1 MDQTIPPSTSP
12 PSTRLGA
19 QAVRRSF
26 ARGIWSR
33 LFGAIHA
40 VATSEIGGKFRW
52 MFAAILVL
60 LLGIAG
66 LNVVSSYVARDLMTA
81 VEQRDRSGFFATALL
96 YLLVFGALT
105 IAAVVE
111 RFIEEHLALL
121 WRRWLTQRLIGQYL
135 ADGAYLNL
143 RERGELGNPDQR
155 IADDA
160 RAFTATTLSFVLMFL
175 NAVFAIVSF
184 SGVMWSIS
192 PLLFGVAVAY
202 ATLGSLLTVVIGHP
216 LVRLNYDQSDREASF
231 RSELTHVGQNAESV
245 ALLQLEGRLATR
257 LRRRLDALVKNATR
271 IISVNRNLS
280 FFTTG
285 YGYGIQLV
293 PPLIV
298 GPLFMSDK
306 VEFGVVTQSAMAF
319 AVLLGAFSLIV
330 TQIHQLSS
338 YAAVLARL
346 DSLTTAVQRASAR
359 AGAPIETS
367 EGAERLVYEDVTL
380 RSRSGS
386 ELLVAHL
393 SVTLLTGTRLLVTG
407 TDAARRA
414 LFRATALG
422 RDVPEGRISR
432 PPLERILF
440 LPERPHVPPGTLR
453 ELVASSGTEHD
464 VGDAR
469 IYAVLSDL
477 GLASA
482 VERVG
487 GLDVEDDWGH
497 SLSLGEQQLLAIAR
511 ILLAGPAFAV
521 LQNPSTT
528 LAPEQLARVLSLLS
542 EASITYLAF
551 GGAAPPGAYDAV
563 LELHAGGTWSFR
575 RA

>member
-1 MDQTIPPSTSP
+1 M
-12 PSTRLGA
+12 
-19 QAVRRSF
+19 
-26 ARGIWSR
+26 
-33 LFGAIHA
+33 FGAIQA
-40 VATSEIGGKFRW
+40 VATSEVGGKFRW

-66 LNVVSSYVARDLMTA
+66 LNVTSSYVARDLMTA
-81 VEQRDRSGFFATALL
+81 IEQRDRSTFFAMALL
-96 YLLVFGALT
+96 YTLVFAALT
-105 IAAVVE
+105 VAAVVE

-121 WRRWLTQRLIGQYL
+121 WRRWLTQRLVDQYL
-135 ADGAYLNL
+135 ADGVYLNL

-202 ATLGSLLTVVIGHP
+202 ALLGSLLTLLIGRP

-231 RSELTHVGQNAESV
+231 RSELMHVGQNAESV
-245 ALLQLEGRLATR
+245 ALLQLERRLETR
-257 LRRRLDALVKNATR
+257 LRRRLEAVVKNAKR
-271 IISVNRNLS
+271 IIDVSRNLS
-280 FFTTG
+280 FFTTS
-285 YGYGIQLV
+285 YAYGIQLV

-298 GPLFMSDK
+298 GPLFMSEK

-330 TQIHQLSS
+330 TQIQQLSS
-338 YAAVLARL
+338 YAAVFARL
-346 DSLTTAVQRASAR
+346 NTLTTAVER
-359 AGAPIETS
+359 AGTRAAVPNVPSAGT
-367 EGAERLVYEDVTL
+367 ERLVYDDVTL
-380 RSRSGS
+380 RSRSGN

-393 SVTLLTGTRLLVTG
+393 SVTIPGGTRLLVTG

-422 RDVPEGRISR
+422 RDVLEGRISR
-432 PPLERILF
+432 PSRERILF
-440 LPERPHVPPGTLR
+440 LPERPHVPPGSLR
-453 ELVASSGTEHD
+453 ELIARSGAEPD
-464 VGDAR
+464 VGEQR
-469 IYAVLSDL
+469 IFAVLDEL
-477 GLASA
+477 GLGPA

-487 GLDVEDDWGH
+487 GLDVEGDWGH

-511 ILLAGPAFAV
+511 ILIARPAFAV
-521 LQNPSTT
+521 LQSPSTT

-542 EASITYLAF
+542 EASISYLAF

-563 LELHAGGTWSFR
+563 LELHAGGSWSFR
-575 RA
+575 RS